1 MDVTCMTQ
9 SSRLNQFVYL
19 FRKNRRKLGWC
30 VVMLDVTKWEIKRKP
45 IADKLCIRKVL
56 SFLFPRSVSFN
67 PPFFFFGGGGWDSG
81 YFWNLP
87 LKCGGCS
94 DGWSWSICACL
105 SLDRCLGTVYRVSSR
120 SFLLHIT
127 YDSRKR
133 LYSWKTCRWSVTIV
147 QVARTNSATI
157 ILYTVCSFAKFAP
170 NFYTTCYAKS
180 RSSLT
185 DYNAVSSTHFT

>member
-67 PPFFFFGGGGWDSG
+67 PPFFFFLGGGGETAVISEI
-81 YFWNLP
+81 YLWNVQGARMAGADP
-87 LKCGGCS
+87 FAHAFR
-94 DGWSWSICACL
+94 SIAVWVPFIESHRVHSYCT
-105 SLDRCLGTVYRVSSR
+105 SLTTVG
-120 SFLLHIT
+120 
-127 YDSRKR
+127 
-133 LYSWKTCRWSVTIV
+133 SV
-147 QVARTNSATI
+147 
-157 ILYTVCSFAKFAP
+157 YTVERPAGGLSRLCKLHEQTAP
-170 NFYTTCYAKS
+170 P
-180 RSSLT
+180 
-185 DYNAVSSTHFT
+185 

>member
-67 PPFFFFGGGGWDSG
+67 PPFFFFLGGGLRQRLFLKFTFEMCRVLGWLELIHLRMPFARSLSG
-81 YFWNLP
+81 Y
-87 LKCGGCS
+87 
-94 DGWSWSICACL
+94 
-105 SLDRCLGTVYRVSSR
+105 
-120 SFLLHIT
+120 
-127 YDSRKR
+127 R
-133 LYSWKTCRWSVTIV
+133 L
-147 QVARTNSATI
+147 
-157 ILYTVCSFAKFAP
+157 
-170 NFYTTCYAKS
+170 
-180 RSSLT
+180 SSLIAFIPT
-185 DYNAVSSTHFT
+185 AHHLRQSEASIQLKDLQVVCHDCASCTNKQHHHNIIHSMLVC